1 MRIGIDI
8 DGIINNIEKFQLE
21 NAIPFFKEKYNKE
34 VVNPNGFDVRD
45 IFGLSED
52 EEYMR
57 REFWKPFIFELARK
71 APVRNGIKELIAR
84 MKENGDVP
92 YIVTER
98 YATDRKNA
106 WGALHR
112 KFVKDYLKAND
123 IDIDEDKII
132 FCTEG
137 HKLDAYKEHELDMAL
152 EDNVKN
158 IDEFVNN
165 GISVVA
171 IKAGYN
177 KDYERDGVYKVE
189 IPYEIADKIEEIR
202 SKKKELNQKSKIK
215 RPGEFPPTT
224 GYASKDTPWLQYYTE
239 EEANFEAPKMKI
251 YDYLYEQNKDHMDSI
266 VLDDNFGNT
275 YTFKE
280 FFDEVEKY
288 AKAFK
293 SYGINEGDHVIVGL
307 PNLPETQFAK
317 YALNRIGAIPVMIN
331 PLSSKDEMGNYLKEK
346 SLKGEKPKMMLMFNR
361 SYEALKDYFDD
372 PEIDIKK
379 YINIGVDTLMKQP
392 LKTGY
397 KLTEGKNDP
406 DPKVFDGID
415 KVISLNDFIKHG
427 ENYTGI
433 IDSEYKENQGAIVYY
448 TGGTTGAE
456 KPAIISNESCNAIAK
471 SFSLLITNSGVGDVT
486 LNAMPWFHV
495 FGDNQIFH
503 FAACQG
509 MNNVAI
515 VKISR
520 KDIPSY
526 FKKHYPVKNCNGVP
540 TFFRAIFSTL
550 KEKDYKYID
559 QLANTING
567 GAALNADEKTQI
579 NKILSRAGSKAS
591 MTDGYGI
598 TEGSGGV
605 IWTLVG
611 ADEPNCIG
619 VPIPGVIAKIVD
631 PETGLE
637 VPYDTEGELCF
648 SGAPVMLGYLN
659 NPEENARALRTDE
672 DGRVWLHTGDL
683 ARCNSEGKFYYV
695 ERKKRMIIV
704 SGENVYPSRIENVI
718 KDNVDEVEDCFI
730 FGQKDSYR
738 GEVPIAK
745 VKLKEGVIPTLDIQ
759 DKIMEV
765 CREKFGNKKNHPVR
779 IDFIKYVPMTKKS
792 SPDFRSLQ
800 DENLVISVEKQ
811 HTVSKLT
818 ILKENYAGNRL
829 YRNSKALVSIWYK
842 YINPVTAIG
851 LENIPEKGAGVIGL
865 NHLHVN
871 DQFPLMVNV
880 DRIISF
886 LAKQEYFDKALIG
899 KYYTKLG
906 MIPVDR
912 FGDANYARKW
922 IEEVINS
929 TPLDDFEKEE
939 PMVKD
944 LISYVESLPERT
956 YSKPGKILEATQSH
970 ISDLFKGSDLQTEID
985 SRLDRIPLSGKENGY
1000 GHAHKAF
1007 LEAEER
1013 LSDGRLVG
1021 IFPEGTRNKDFYQ
1034 TGEFLPMSSSAAVW
1048 AREFGAPLIP
1058 AAVNGDHKVGGKLL
1072 LRVGEPMY
1080 IDKDLNDSEVKEA
1093 MTDFENILYNLV
1105 VANLIEQPN
1114 DQNIDLLQTIID
1126 KEFNVLSE
1134 ENKNMLAKLNG
1145 KLKGH
1150 KTKTLRI

>member
-34 VVNPNGFDVRD
+34 VVNPNGFDIRD

-71 APVRNGIKELIAR
+71 APVRNGIKELIAKI
-84 MKENGDVP
+84 KENGDVP

-98 YATDRKNA
+98 YATDRKNV

-112 KFVKDYLKAND
+112 KFVKDYLKENG
-123 IDIDEDKII
+123 IDIDLDKII
-132 FCTEG
+132 FCSEG
-137 HKLDAYKEHELDMAL
+137 HKVEAYKEHELDMAL
-152 EDNVKN
+152 EDNVRN
-158 IDEFVNN
+158 IDELLNN
-165 GISVVA
+165 AIPVVA
-171 IKAGYN
+171 IEAKYN
-177 KDYERDGVYKVE
+177 KDYEREGVYKVE
-189 IPYEIADKIEEIR
+189 TPYEIADKIEEIR
-202 SKKKELNQKSKIK
+202 SKKKAIENASKIK

-224 GYASKDTPWLQYYTE
+224 GFASKDQPWLQYYTK
-239 EEANFEAPKMKI
+239 EEADFEAPKMKI
-251 YDYLYEQNKDHMDSI
+251 YDYLYEQNKDHLDSI

-280 FFDEVEKY
+280 FFEEVTKY

-293 SYGINEGDHVIVGL
+293 AYGINEGDHVIIGL

-331 PLSSKDEMGNYLKEK
+331 PLSSKDEMGRYLKEE

-361 SYEALKDYFDD
+361 SYDALKDYFFD
-372 PEIDIKK
+372 PEVDIKK

-406 DPKVFDGID
+406 DPKVFEGIS
-415 KVISLNDFIKHG
+415 KVISLNDFINQG
-427 ENYTGI
+427 ENYKGN
-433 IDSEYKENQGAIVYY
+433 IDSDYKENECAIVYY

-456 KPAIISNESCNAIAK
+456 KPAMISNESCNAIAK

-515 VKISR
+515 VKIAR

-550 KEKDYKYID
+550 EEKDYKYID
-559 QLANTING
+559 GLANTING
-567 GAALNADEKTQI
+567 GAALNADEKAKI
-579 NKILSRAGSKAS
+579 NKILAKAGSKAT

-598 TEGSGGV
+598 TEGAGGV

-631 PETGLE
+631 PETGEEL
-637 VPYDTEGELCF
+637 PYDTEGELCF

-659 NPEENARALRTDE
+659 NPEENARALKEE
-672 DGRVWLHTGDL
+672 DGRIWLHTGDL

-718 KDNVDEVEDCFI
+718 KDNVPEVEDCYI
-730 FGQKDSYR
+730 FGEKDSYR

-745 VKLKEGVIPTLDIQ
+745 VKLKDDVTPSIDIQ
-759 DKIMEV
+759 DKIMDV

-792 SPDFRSLQ
+792 SPDFRALQ
-800 DENLVISVEKQ
+800 NDELVIPITKPD
-811 HTVSKLT
+811 TVSKLA
-818 ILKENYAGNRL
+818 ILKENYANNRL
-829 YRNSKALVSIWYK
+829 YKNSKALVSIWYK
-842 YINPVTAIG
+842 YINPVTTIG
-851 LENIPEKGAGVIGL
+851 LENIPTKGAGIIGL

-929 TPLDDFEKEE
+929 VPLEDFEKEE
-939 PMVKD
+939 PIIKSVID
-944 LISYVESLPERT
+944 YVESLPERT
-956 YSKPGKILEATQSH
+956 YSKPSSILEATYSH
-970 ISDLFKGSDLQTEID
+970 VKDVLGDSELEGEIN
-985 SRLDRIPLSGKENGY
+985 SRLENIPLSGEENGY
-1000 GHAHKAF
+1000 GRAHKAF
-1007 LEAEER
+1007 VEAENR
-1013 LSDGRLVG
+1013 LSDGRLIG
-1021 IFPEGTRNKDFYQ
+1021 IFPEGTRNKMFDK
-1034 TGEFLPMSSSAAVW
+1034 TGKFLPMSSSSAFW

-1058 AAVNGDHKVGGKLL
+1058 AAVNGKHKIGGKLT
-1072 LRVGEPMY
+1072 LRVGEPMH
-1080 IDKDLNDSEVKEA
+1080 IDKDLNDSEVREA
-1093 MTDFENILYNLV
+1093 MADFEKTLYNLV
-1105 VANLIEQPN
+1105 VTNLIEDKN
-1114 DQNIDLLQTIID
+1114 GVNVDLLQTIID
-1126 KEFNVLSE
+1126 NEYNTLSE
-1134 ENKNMLAKLNG
+1134 ENKNLLARLNAE
-1145 KLKGH
+1145 LKD
-1150 KTKTLRI
+1150 KKVKTLKI